1 MGRFSFLPFVGI
13 ILVFIVYAVFR
24 IPETKG
30 KSYSEI
36 SLIFTVEGEK
46 KNSSRDLSKP
56 CKFDSDNIE
65 SGTDSSYGNSAHM

>member
-1 MGRFSFLPFVGI
+1 MGRFSFLPFVGV

-36 SLIFTVEGEK
+36 SLIFTVENEK
-46 KNSSRDLSKP
+46 KSSKSLDKP
-56 CKFDSDNIE
+56 GNGNME
-65 SGTDSSYGNSAHM
+65 TGTDSSYGYSTHL